1 MQITTDTNELRR
13 ALLAYKLNEERI
25 AFIPTMGNL
34 HEGHLYLVKRAK
46 ALAKRVVV
54 SIFVNPIQFD
64 RAEDLNNYP
73 RTEHQDQEKLQ
84 ALGVD
89 VLFMPQACV
98 MYPNPKLTMRIF
110 VGELGDILEG
120 QSRDGHFSGVAT
132 VVNKLFNLVQPDVAL
147 FGEKDFQ
154 QLMIIRQ
161 MVDCF
166 EMPIEIVGIPT
177 VRESDGLAMS
187 SRNGYLTSNER
198 VKAPHLYQSLA
209 WIAEKL
215 ERRRLC
221 SEELCMH
228 LEDAAHDRLLSAGL
242 KPDYITVRRQ
252 VDLQQPWQ
260 CAGRLG
266 NDDEA
271 NKKLVV
277 LGSAWLGKARL
288 IDNIPLTV

>member
-34 HEGHLYLVKRAK
+34 HDGHLHLVERAK

-54 SIFVNPIQFD
+54 SIFVNPMQFD
-64 RAEDLNNYP
+64 RTEDLDNYP
-73 RTEHQDQEKLQ
+73 RTEQQDQAKLHER
-84 ALGVD
+84 GVD
-89 VLFMPQACV
+89 VLFMPNPCV
-98 MYPNPKLTMRIF
+98 MYPNPKLTMKIF
-110 VGELGDILEG
+110 VGELGDVLEG

-166 EMPIEIVGIPT
+166 EMPIEVIGIPT

-187 SRNGYLTSNER
+187 SRNGYLTASER
-198 VKAPHLYQSLA
+198 VKAPQLYQSLA
-209 WIAEKL
+209 WIAEKM

-228 LEDAAHDRLLSAGL
+228 LEDAASDRLLSAGL

-252 VDLQQPWQ
+252 VDLQQPW
-260 CAGRLG
+260 RSG
-266 NDDEA
+266 NHDDHQA

-277 LGSAWLGKARL
+277 LGAAWLGKARL

>member
-1 MQITTDTNELRR
+1 MQITTDTDELRQ
-13 ALLAYKLNEERI
+13 ALLAFKLSEERI
-25 AFIPTMGNL
+25 AFVPTMGNL
-34 HEGHLYLVKRAK
+34 HNGHLYLVERAK

-64 RAEDLNNYP
+64 REEDLKNYP
-73 RTEHQDQEKLQ
+73 RTEQHDQDRLRE
-84 ALGVD
+84 LGVD
-89 VLFMPQACV
+89 VLFMPQVKV
-98 MYPNPKLTMRIF
+98 MYPNPELTMKIF
-110 VGELGDILEG
+110 VGALGDMLEG
-120 QSRDGHFSGVAT
+120 QSREGHFSGVAT

-166 EMPIEIVGIPT
+166 EMPIDIIGIPT

-187 SRNGYLTSNER
+187 SRNGYLTASER
-198 VKAPHLYQSLA
+198 VKAPVLYQSLA
-209 WIAEKL
+209 WVAERM
-215 ERRRLC
+215 ERRGMC

-228 LEDAAHDRLLSAGL
+228 LEDAASDRLLSAGL

-252 VDLQQPWQ
+252 VDLQQPW
-260 CAGRLG
+260 RI
-266 NDDEA
+266 DDEANETDDA

-277 LGSAWLGKARL
+277 LGAAWLGKARL